1 MIEIEVVKKEKQYR
15 IISKGHAGY
24 APEGEDIVCAGI
36 SSLMLF
42 LAGVAACSGGEL
54 VEMRSGYTEVIILE
68 NSRTKLVIES
78 LKITLETMR
87 IRYEKY
93 FSFSFAGV

>member
-1 MIEIEVVKKEKQYR
+1 MINVEVSKKEKQYR

-42 LAGVAACSGGEL
+42 FASAAVCADGEL
-54 VEMRSGYTEVIILE
+54 VEMKSGYTEVVMPE
-68 NSRTKLVIES
+68 NSRTKLIIES
-78 LKITLETMR
+78 LKITLDTMR

-93 FSFSFAGV
+93 FSFSFKGV

>member
-42 LAGVAACSGGEL
+42 LAGVAVCSDGEL
-54 VEMRSGYTEVIILE
+54 IEMKSGYTEVIMPE